1 MLVCIPDFKQEGKGS
16 GEDLMTVTLERVTGR
31 QLGIRLS
38 GGETE
43 PTAGIFVAGKSIPL
57 DLRKRIINN
66 KVLYLMLLNI

>member
-1 MLVCIPDFKQEGKGS
+1 MLECIPDFKQEGKGS

-57 DLRKRIINN
+57 DLWKRIIN
-66 KVLYLMLLNI
+66 KVLYLMLLNM

>member
-43 PTAGIFVAGKSIPL
+43 PTAGIFVAGKSISL
-57 DLRKRIINN
+57 DLRKRIIN
-66 KVLYLMLLNI
+66 

>member
-1 MLVCIPDFKQEGKGS
+1 MLKCIPDFKQEGKGS

-57 DLRKRIINN
+57 NLRKRIIN

>member
-1 MLVCIPDFKQEGKGS
+1 MLKCIPDFKQEGKGS

-57 DLRKRIINN
+57 DLRKIIIN
-66 KVLYLMLLNI
+66 KVLFLMLLNM

>member
-1 MLVCIPDFKQEGKGS
+1 MLKCIPDFKQEGKGS

-57 DLRKRIINN
+57 DLRKRIIN